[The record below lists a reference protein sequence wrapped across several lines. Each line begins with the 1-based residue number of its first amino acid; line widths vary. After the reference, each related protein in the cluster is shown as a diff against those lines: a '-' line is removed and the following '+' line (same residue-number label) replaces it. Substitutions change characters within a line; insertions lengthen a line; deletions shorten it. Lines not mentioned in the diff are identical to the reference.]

1 MMDLID
7 TNLFVARIRGD
18 PRAIRFFRRY
28 RGRPFYAS
36 VITRLELMLGL
47 RPDEFW
53 KTQRLLRR
61 VKWIPVTEEIA
72 DQAAIYM
79 AQYSKTHGL
88 TLADALIAATAKSVG
103 ARLVT
108 LDRDFFPMTDLRVYM
123 PY

>member
-1 MMDLID
+1 MIDLID
-7 TNLFVARIRGD
+7 TALFVARIRGD
-18 PRAIRFFRRY
+18 PRAIQFFRRY
-28 RGRPFYAS
+28 RGRRFYAS
-36 VITRLELMLGL
+36 VITKLELMLGM
-47 RPDEFW
+47 RPEEFW

-72 DQAAIYM
+72 DQAAVYM

-88 TLADALIAATAKSVG
+88 TLADALIAATAKVTG

-108 LDRDFFPMTDLRVYM
+108 LDRDFFPMTDLRVHA